1 MEENLVFPSQ
11 GRASDLV
18 ISIGCEGGVFLYA
31 HEGQEC
37 TLIHLTKADRQ
48 RLIWELG
55 EPERVA
61 EAEAAERYAE
71 RCNRCGLQRHHPGED
86 DLQ

>member
-1 MEENLVFPSQ
+1 MEENPVFQSRG
-11 GRASDLV
+11 GRSYLR
-18 ISIGCEGGVFLYA
+18 ISINASLGVFLYTY
-31 HEGQEC
+31 EGQRC
-37 TLIHLTKADRQ
+37 TLVYLTKADRQ

-55 EPERVA
+55 MPEREA
-61 EAEAAERYAE
+61 EAEDAERYVE